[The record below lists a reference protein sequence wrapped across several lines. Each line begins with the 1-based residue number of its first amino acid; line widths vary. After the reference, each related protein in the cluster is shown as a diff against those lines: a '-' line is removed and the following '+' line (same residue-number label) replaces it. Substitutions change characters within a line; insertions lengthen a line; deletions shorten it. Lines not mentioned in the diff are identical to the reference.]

1 MTAGLRVISLHAVTA
16 GKTVRAAEFRW
27 SPGNDVTLTVMDPRW
42 GSLAQHYY
50 DHGVPDRA
58 SLTAVDRAAGAEF
71 MSALARLQLG
81 SYCHLIV
88 EK

>member
-1 MTAGLRVISLHAVTA
+1 M
-16 GKTVRAAEFRW
+16 
-27 SPGNDVTLTVMDPRW
+27 TVMDPRW